1 MYSGPTKEHAGHIKR
16 MHFQG
21 WSNPY
26 SISEAGMRK
35 YKRWQIPNTGDRHLP
50 MKNSPLERYFIIQKI
65 GISK

>member
-26 SISEAGMRK
+26 SISEGGYEKIQEMADPQHGR
-35 YKRWQIPNTGDRHLP
+35 
-50 MKNSPLERYFIIQKI
+50 SPSPYEKFAI
-65 GISK
+65 GALFYYTKDWNK